1 MTQIDYTGHPLL
13 DVGLATLTAFARKRH
28 PRELTESDLR
38 KAAEYMEKHYIAKPL
53 RSFLTV
59 VFPNSGYTQPAFEKQ
74 PEKQKIYAQRV
85 LFSFDSFP
93 SPETDPF
100 LGCPAAAVPYDAYDV
115 KSKLP
120 LGRAFRQHVP
130 LLTGEGVIN
139 FHAYGDAGIP
149 LSGLSMLAFQALP
162 LGCAKVGARLLAVY
176 SDDPHLLLHFART
189 FLETN
194 KQNVQIAQ
202 TADNDELPDTS
213 PRRPRT
219 LLIEHLLAAEKARLE
234 KGQEASPATVT
245 AYYFSNYGKAAE
257 IRIFPLPLE
266 VSAFLGS
273 VQSPKYIHLWEKLVK
288 RGWQITQQGGEARYN
303 RLYEDLFTLPDAA
316 PSFIRCYFLRRPGR
330 AWDRSDPTPGYDT
343 RREGDLISWPL
354 TELFLRKVVRMDER
368 RIQYIQQLGESL
380 ATYVVERN
388 DRGFFNTFWMA
399 RNYGEVRAALI
410 RASQAEVRHG
420 RPPLVNLDQ
429 FLAIF
434 EQAEGIPSAD
444 WHLGRDLVLIHLLDQ
459 LYQRGWLQAHA
470 AELPETEEV
479 TEET

>member
-1 MTQIDYTGHPLL
+1 MAQLSYTGHPLL

-28 PRELTESDLR
+28 PCELTESDLR
-38 KAAEYMEKHYIAKPL
+38 EAAEYMQQHYVAKPL
-53 RSFLTV
+53 TSFLTV
-59 VFPNSGYTQPAFEKQ
+59 VFPNSGYTQPAFKNQ
-74 PEKQKIYAQRV
+74 PGKQKTYAQRV
-85 LFSFDSFP
+85 LFSFTGRP
-93 SPETDPF
+93 STSETDPL
-100 LGCPAAAVPYDAYDV
+100 LGRPAAAVSYDV
-115 KSKLP
+115 KDELP
-120 LGRAFRQHVP
+120 WGRAFRQHVP

-139 FHAYGDAGIP
+139 FYAYGDSGIP
-149 LSGLSMLAFQALP
+149 LAGLSMLAFQALP
-162 LGCAKVGARLLAVY
+162 LGCAKVGKRLLAVH

-202 TADNDELPDTS
+202 TAGNDELPDTS

-245 AYYFSNYGKAAE
+245 AYYFSNYGTAAE

-266 VSAFLGS
+266 VSAFLRS
-273 VQSPKYIHLWEKLVK
+273 VQSPKYIHLWEKLVR

-330 AWDRSDPTPGYDT
+330 GWDKSDPTPGYDT
-343 RREGDLISWPL
+343 RQEADLISWPL
-354 TELFLRKVVRMDER
+354 TELFLRKVVRMDET
-368 RIQYIQQLGESL
+368 RIQHIRQLGESL

-444 WHLGRDLVLIHLLDQ
+444 WRLGRDLVLIHLLDQ
-459 LYQRGWLQAHA
+459 LYQKGWLQAHA
-470 AELPETEEV
+470 AELPEAEEV
-479 TEET
+479 TEEA